1 MGLVDRGANRRL
13 DRDANQT
20 ANRGHKSDFG
30 LTPMLLGDQEDIEI
44 RPHRAAHVGHE
55 EIDRV
60 ERERGE
66 TLAFGFR
73 FHRHSHSVPIARVI
87 MVRGA
92 PTLK

>member
-1 MGLVDRGANRRL
+1 
-13 DRDANQT
+13 
-20 ANRGHKSDFG
+20 
-30 LTPMLLGDQEDIEI
+30 MLLGDQEDIEI
-44 RPHRAAHVGHE
+44 RPHRAAHVGRE

-73 FHRHSHSVPIARVI
+73 FYRHSHSVPIARVI